1 MWRDEVVDRSW
12 TVLVHLRELSRFI
25 LIGGWAVYMWTRKLK
40 SRDIDLCI
48 DQDVFYV
55 LQAQLQ
61 KENVLISRNPRLRKF
76 EAKISD
82 VEVIIYTPFE
92 SNLIIPVKALFQN
105 HMFAGIDQ
113 YDVALPEVLLLLK
126 SHAALERWTSEK
138 GLKDRIDLLSLL
150 IYSDWKP
157 EILMDLARKLD
168 PASRCLDV
176 LLRAVKESRVE
187 YGYLGLKYE
196 REGRKLR
203 GTINELLT
211 RPA

>member
-1 MWRDEVVDRSW
+1 MWRDDVVDRSW
-12 TVLVHLRELSRFI
+12 TALAHLRELSRFV

-48 DQDVFYV
+48 DQDAFYL

-76 EAKISD
+76 EAKMGD
-82 VEVIIYTPFE
+82 VEIDIYTPFE
-92 SNLIIPVKALFQN
+92 SNLLIPVKALFQN
-105 HMFAGIDQ
+105 HWFAGIDQ

-126 SHAALERWTSEK
+126 SQAALERWTSEK

-150 IYSDWKP
+150 LRSDWKP
-157 EILMDLARKLD
+157 EILLDLAGKFD
-168 PASRCLDV
+168 PTSRYLNV
-176 LLRAVKESRVE
+176 LLRTAKESRVE

-196 REGRKLR
+196 REGRKLKA
-203 GTINELLT
+203 TINELLT
-211 RPA
+211 RRA